1 MIPPSMEAGKVSE
14 AIATR
19 LIGASTE
26 LSGSCATACEKMNEV
41 VKSAELDEENSRW
54 ARVPRIHMVGAE
66 HDGE

>member
-1 MIPPSMEAGKVSE
+1 MEADEVSE
-14 AIATR
+14 AIETIATR

-26 LSGSCATACEKMNEV
+26 LSGSCARACEKMNEV
-41 VKSAELDEENSRW
+41 VMSAELDAGNLRW

>member
-1 MIPPSMEAGKVSE
+1 MEADEVSE
-14 AIATR
+14 AIETIATR

-26 LSGSCATACEKMNEV
+26 LSGLCATACENMSEV
-41 VKSAELDEENSRW
+41 VTSAELDEENSRW